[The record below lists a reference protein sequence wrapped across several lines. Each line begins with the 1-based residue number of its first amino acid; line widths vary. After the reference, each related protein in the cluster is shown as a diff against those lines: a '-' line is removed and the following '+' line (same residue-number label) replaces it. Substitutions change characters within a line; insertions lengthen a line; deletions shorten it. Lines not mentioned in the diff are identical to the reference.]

1 MAFRN
6 PLQNI
11 ESQNPVSGGPAIGQM
26 ADSAIEPM
34 ESTAEW
40 SAVETKLRQPI
51 ASVPQQ
57 ASAGEDRFAIPKIKV
72 SNAEYKLLYNML
84 SSKSTKAEMNEQ
96 EARMFSAMTFAENM
110 DIPFSYAYD
119 NLNSLTKAWNGIEF
133 KPTVSNATAIH
144 NSFQIGPLSRKQAN
158 IAYNMMMSGDITD
171 EERQSMIQQLEALD
185 KEIEPLI
192 DDMPRPWY
200 VEMLKS
206 AGQSMMYSLSGMTEG
221 AKGALAGSSAALAS
235 LSLAGISLG
244 GLSTVALGSVALP
257 AAALVAGTGLA
268 TSMAFQFADTMK
280 AEAGALY
287 WDLLKQGV
295 DDSTAKTVSMIHG
308 GASGSIELWLDGL
321 LKPVLKALNIPVDDF
336 VSDFMTNM
344 IWKGSYSDMAKAGM
358 EFAAKTVT
366 GAAGEGVEEVL
377 QGISGNLMTAIA
389 ATLSDTA
396 VEEADWNV
404 FRDFADDFAGGFL
417 SSIVLGAPFSAY
429 NSYIT
434 VRDAQYLKDAA
445 PAYSSRESYGK
456 AMSTLKPK
464 ELTDA
469 DWNTVL
475 DSAYKKGNEEAR
487 SSFERSY
494 ASLSDEIEKRRKTAL
509 DLSAGEDEEAVS
521 EMADGKVVRNDDGS
535 LSASI
540 SRGVRIGNRTSNIYT
555 ARSAGKDGTLYG
567 YAAYSIDNRN
577 NTLDITS
584 VKMAEPYSGLRQE
597 MITQL
602 IQSYPEMEIRWDA
615 MSVEDQKARQAIIDA
630 NPNGADKGLSYGK
643 IMSADE
649 RADLNAVKER
659 LGNYFSD
666 EDAVNSALA
675 TIIQIQGA
683 KEGISGIRFLDK
695 YLRFKGADEMTDE
708 ELSRLGNSRGAI
720 TFANVQDIKA
730 TILASSKADP
740 TTFMHEMSHLLRR
753 IGNNGDEFTELF
765 ERMKS
770 KESFRQFVATNKLI
784 LNKDIDNLFTA
795 RDKEGNIVWGRAEDE
810 FFAQLAEAYF
820 KNGETYSGMKGF
832 FRRMADWFK
841 MVYRSIRQS
850 APMNEEIIR
859 FYDNLFYG
867 TGRDE
872 QLDNEEPSDSGN
884 AVVEDKKPII
894 YYQGSK
900 DRSVSDLSRNER
912 AQLAMDID
920 SRQSRSIEQETE
932 AMLFQQI
939 GVTGARALSESASA
953 ATMLDN
959 LLIAIDMYKEG
970 RKYTSEQ
977 IWKAT
982 GWYKGVD
989 GKWRI
994 EVSDDLKD
1002 SALLSYGSKEDFMK
1016 DHELP
1021 YSISLSALLSDSM
1034 AKAYPELA
1042 ERSVIFADG
1051 NTDNKFRYDSDI
1063 AGYYSYEDR
1072 SIHLNLDHIED
1083 IKEVL
1088 SHELQHA
1095 VQHIEGFAEGGNEL
1109 ISTRIGN
1116 IRYELEH
1123 DDKERSRQMEAYENI
1138 SHFAQIILLWRE
1150 FMEMPYSRKGK
1161 SELFLRYGSIIP
1173 PKTAEVWNEVIVGMQ
1188 EKASKHF
1195 EDIGT
1200 ANKLLAHFLGN
1211 SEISRFLGDLFH
1223 KDPVEISDSDLKK
1236 LVAKSQRKINSI
1248 RRKYP
1253 GLDAKLYAISRL
1265 SGKSPYDLYRML
1277 AGEAEARNTARRMR
1291 QNLYSSFPLSTMDYD
1306 ATEQIV
1312 TMGNSLTVDSI
1323 LLDGNIDSAAAGSG
1337 ADSLTLHQTDILS
1350 LRNDLEELAASYDDF
1365 DEFKVNAIL
1374 MFDSDEFPMDDKVL
1388 QEAYDNAHAAV
1399 DENESPENPT
1409 LKAPNR
1415 MLLGEDEKDEQF
1427 VRLIRESDSEL
1438 EEFISELRRAAHD
1451 PESYPEVS
1459 RAIDFEVAP
1468 IIRNVIFPASKERA
1482 YMRDTMRAQR
1492 KAERIFE
1499 ETMDDEKA
1507 QKELRRTGL
1516 NEEESKKVVDRSI
1529 RGIIASSPAFYR
1541 ELYAKASENSYWMPL
1556 ATLPEYVND
1565 YLPENFSS
1573 YTIAE
1578 KRKVLSEIENDLLK
1592 KRILSGEEPYSNGYL
1607 EELITSQ
1614 DDKIASANS
1623 EISKLNKEMEDISG
1637 KYKTS
1642 EIKLGVAWKNLQ
1654 DTEAELEQAKD
1665 KIREISEKIAK
1676 KASGDTYN
1684 SIPQTLVDAKQ
1695 NLAKQISQLSKQ
1707 QESYLRQFL
1716 RDDASKKISDA
1727 VYKQRYADAK
1737 RMNDLR
1743 KKHEQKIK
1751 DLKALYKE
1759 KESLRKVKEYKQKL
1773 ADAIMREP
1781 GKGVSI
1787 DYADKILA
1795 IQALI
1800 DPAERSRMMIPSGK
1814 DGNGKTIYKSWSIDQ
1829 LKEMFR
1835 GQVAKDPY
1843 VFSLLTPSQLER
1855 LSKVSLDE
1863 MTVSD
1868 LENLAVTVNQ
1878 LRQEGMQERR
1888 AYVEA
1893 ERSRIRTIQN
1903 QLYSTVMGSGKYS
1916 GTYMAQS
1923 AEEKKDRKRWRGI
1936 YSSPIYYATV
1946 NMARKAQMLDGD
1958 KKGLFYDV
1966 LIRMKRDAQAVET
1979 RAIRSRQEAVGKVM
1993 EEHGITYADMY
2004 TSVDVEFPS
2013 GTERYTISQLAY
2025 VYLSKNNERNRQ
2037 AIAYGTLVNSVEKDQ
2052 IRRGV
2057 EARIKGDTLEAAE
2070 ERRRIIN
2077 DEVRNLGDYRYDVLY
2092 DAAKRTIEGNADI
2105 LAAVK
2110 AVEADF
2116 NSSGFDR
2123 VVDMMKNVY
2132 NQRVEREMYYLPNSR
2147 IGFIGTEPAEKIKQD
2162 ILNQIP
2168 GTKGSVDKGF
2178 TMSRIDISPVNQS
2191 EIELDLF
2198 SVWQDSVFEQ
2208 EHALANVEYVRLLN
2222 GIFINRSSE
2231 ALRTAISDAYGNG
2244 MMAAIDQHIKEVSNP
2259 KMKTE
2264 KSAAD
2269 QLIRTLRGNLYSAY
2283 LGYKPSSVILQA
2295 ITSPAAFSA
2304 VLSPYQMLKAYMT
2317 SIFRFPSIWKEIQ
2330 QLSPF
2335 MVSRSYHVIVGEMKE
2350 ELAKANLSRFKRAGL
2365 RFHEIGQMGLEFID
2379 RFCVGT
2385 GWWALYQKEL
2395 SSIMEEGS
2403 ITDAELAKKEAARR
2417 ADEFVSETQ
2426 PLSDIT
2432 ELSPMFK
2439 NKSEALNTLL
2449 AFQSS
2454 LNVIWQNVTYDIP
2467 AAVKNQ
2473 EYKKA
2478 LGMAVGYMVA
2488 GALLTIVKD
2497 GLKGDDDD
2505 KDKPEWWQSILYG
2518 STTQLVAGIPAISS
2532 AVDGV
2537 VKHVITGEDDSF
2549 MLRFNDNYPAVT
2561 KLLLGVHKAL
2571 DGKWSDAV
2579 SSVSEGM
2586 ALILGLPVSMSK
2598 ETIRTAGYI
2607 ADGEYGKAAGSIV
2620 GRRYD

>member
-26 ADSAIEPM
+26 ADSAIEPI

-40 SAVETKLRQPI
+40 TAVETKLRQPI

-57 ASAGEDRFAIPKIKV
+57 ASAGEDRFSVPKIKV
-72 SNAEYKLLYNML
+72 SNDEYKLLYNML

-96 EARMFSAMTFAENM
+96 EARMYSAMTFAENM

-158 IAYNMMMSGDITD
+158 IAYNLMMSGDITD

-244 GLSTVALGSVALP
+244 GLSTVALGPVALP
-257 AAALVAGTGLA
+257 AAALAAGTGLA

-321 LKPVLKALNIPVDDF
+321 LKPVLKALDIPVDDF

-358 EFAAKTVT
+358 EFATRTVT

-417 SSIVLGAPFSAY
+417 SSIVLGAPFNAY

-456 AMSTLKPK
+456 AMSTLKPE

-469 DWNTVL
+469 DWDTVL

-509 DLSAGEDEEAVS
+509 DLSAGEDEEAAS
-521 EMADGKVVRNDDGS
+521 DMADGKVVRNDDGS

-615 MSVEDQKARQAIIDA
+615 MSVEDQNARQAIIDA

-695 YLRFKGADEMTDE
+695 YLRFKGTDEMTDE

-720 TFANVQDIKA
+720 TFSNIQDVKA

-753 IGNNGDEFTELF
+753 IGNNGDEFAELF

-795 RDKEGNIVWGRAEDE
+795 RDEDGNIVWGRAEDE

-832 FRRMADWFK
+832 FKRMADWFK

-872 QLDNEEPSDSGN
+872 QQNDEELSDSGN
-884 AVVEDKKPII
+884 AVVKDEGPII

-900 DRSVSDLSRNER
+900 DRSVSDLTRDER
-912 AQLAMDID
+912 AQLAIDID
-920 SRQSRSIEQETE
+920 
-932 AMLFQQI
+932 M
-939 GVTGARALSESASA
+939 
-953 ATMLDN
+953 
-959 LLIAIDMYKEG
+959 
-970 RKYTSEQ
+970 
-977 IWKAT
+977 
-982 GWYKGVD
+982 
-989 GKWRI
+989 
-994 EVSDDLKD
+994 
-1002 SALLSYGSKEDFMK
+1002 
-1016 DHELP
+1016 
-1021 YSISLSALLSDSM
+1021 
-1034 AKAYPELA
+1034 
-1042 ERSVIFADG
+1042 
-1051 NTDNKFRYDSDI
+1051 
-1063 AGYYSYEDR
+1063 
-1072 SIHLNLDHIED
+1072 
-1083 IKEVL
+1083 
-1088 SHELQHA
+1088 
-1095 VQHIEGFAEGGNEL
+1095 
-1109 ISTRIGN
+1109 GN
-1116 IRYELEH
+1116 I
-1123 DDKERSRQMEAYENI
+1123 
-1138 SHFAQIILLWRE
+1138 
-1150 FMEMPYSRKGK
+1150 
-1161 SELFLRYGSIIP
+1161 
-1173 PKTAEVWNEVIVGMQ
+1173 
-1188 EKASKHF
+1188 
-1195 EDIGT
+1195 
-1200 ANKLLAHFLGN
+1200 
-1211 SEISRFLGDLFH
+1211 
-1223 KDPVEISDSDLKK
+1223 
-1236 LVAKSQRKINSI
+1236 
-1248 RRKYP
+1248 
-1253 GLDAKLYAISRL
+1253 
-1265 SGKSPYDLYRML
+1265 
-1277 AGEAEARNTARRMR
+1277 
-1291 QNLYSSFPLSTMDYD
+1291 
-1306 ATEQIV
+1306 
-1312 TMGNSLTVDSI
+1312 
-1323 LLDGNIDSAAAGSG
+1323 AGSG
-1337 ADSLTLHQTDILS
+1337 ADSITLHQTDILS

-1388 QEAYDNAHAAV
+1388 QEAFDNAHAAV
-1399 DENESPENPT
+1399 DDNESPENPT
-1409 LKAPNR
+1409 LKTPNR
-1415 MLLGEDEKDEQF
+1415 MILGEDEKDEQF

-1438 EEFISELRRAAHD
+1438 DEFISELRRAAND

-1492 KAERIFE
+1492 KAESIFE

-1516 NEEESKKVVDRSI
+1516 NEEESKNVVNRSI

-1623 EISKLNKEMEDISG
+1623 EISKLKKEMEDISG

-1654 DTEAELEQAKD
+1654 DTETELGQAKE

-1743 KKHEQKIK
+1743 KKHDQKIK

-1814 DGNGKTIYKSWSIDQ
+1814 DKNGKTIYSSWSIDK

-1979 RAIRSRQEAVGKVM
+1979 KAIRSRQEAVGKVM

-2004 TSVDVEFPS
+2004 SSVDVEFPS

-2105 LAAVK
+2105 LAAVR

-2244 MMAAIDQHIKEVSNP
+2244 MMAAIDQHIKEISNP

-2571 DGKWSDAV
+2571 DGKWADAV